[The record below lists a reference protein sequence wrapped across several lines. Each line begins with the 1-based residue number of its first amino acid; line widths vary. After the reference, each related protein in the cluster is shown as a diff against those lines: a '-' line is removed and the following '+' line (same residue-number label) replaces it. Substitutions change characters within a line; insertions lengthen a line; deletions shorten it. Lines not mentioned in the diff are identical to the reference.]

1 MFRLFIHFPLAP
13 HPPFFILLYD
23 PGTVL
28 LQATV
33 FSLPGVGFDQLGVK
47 GVLVGFSKLENE
59 GLILIFF
66 LHVTVNE
73 SGHSWPWQY
82 SLWWWIAPMAPAS
95 VCPLEG
101 FLFIQV
107 VSDMFL

>member
-1 MFRLFIHFPLAP
+1 MFQLLIHFPLAP
-13 HPPFFILLYD
+13 HLPFLILLYD
-23 PGTVL
+23 PGSVL

-33 FSLPGVGFDQLGVK
+33 FSLPDVGYNQLGMK
-47 GVLVGFSKLENE
+47 GVLMGLFKLENE

-82 SLWWWIAPMAPAS
+82 PFWW
-95 VCPLEG
+95 
-101 FLFIQV
+101 
-107 VSDMFL
+107 